1 MLSEII
7 INDKTIS
14 LLFSRVIENSVYNQ
28 KYGSISLYEYNI
40 DEITA
45 LSIEDDNYYPKQILT
60 DLIHYLVEIVKA
72 DTVLKKVYSFSVSLK
87 RKYENP
93 NDIQYFKKEIEIII
107 LSVDDIINITDILT
121 TSINNIRG

>member
-60 DLIHYLVEIVKA
+60 DLIPYLVEIVKA

-87 RKYENP
+87 RK
-93 NDIQYFKKEIEIII
+93 I
-107 LSVDDIINITDILT
+107 
-121 TSINNIRG
+121 